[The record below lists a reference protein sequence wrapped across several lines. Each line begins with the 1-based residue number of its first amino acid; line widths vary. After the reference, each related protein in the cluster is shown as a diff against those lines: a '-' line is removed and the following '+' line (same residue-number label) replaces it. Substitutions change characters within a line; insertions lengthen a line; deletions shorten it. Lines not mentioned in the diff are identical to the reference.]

1 MTDMETFILDNQ
13 DKIFRWYK
21 YKTVWTPF
29 ELDKKYSDESIYEN
43 GGYANFCY
51 IRQAIELPDGDV
63 LLKLEDTYNPED
75 EVMYEDGEYDRKFIY
90 EKLSNIVL
98 EEYNM
103 DNERKGED

>member
-29 ELDKKYSDESIYEN
+29 ELDKKYSDESIFEN

-63 LLKLEDTYNPED
+63 LLKLEDTHSPED
-75 EVMYEDGEYDRKFIY
+75 DILYTDEDENDKKFTY

-98 EEYNM
+98 EEYSI
-103 DNERKGED
+103 DNEKRGD